1 MSQLCNRVRAF
12 ALAGTFALV
21 ALLGAGALAAT
32 ATAATPE
39 YTLKTFSS
47 GPGSTKFLSI
57 NENGDIVG
65 TGGGDA
71 ASTTEN
77 GFLLK
82 AGASKPLFLESAE
95 KFEEK
100 PSFDEPF
107 ALNNS
112 DLIVGQSFGETPVF
126 GNVATNWHDSSQ
138 PFRFGLFTEE
148 EEDSAHDVN
157 NNDEVVGSSARG
169 AWVIGTSEKST
180 SVTKFLPALA
190 SGKGTDAQAINESG
204 VIVGDAETAT
214 GTTVAAEWK
223 GGKISSLGALPKG
236 GLAAALA
243 VNSAGEAVG
252 ISTTEAGDF
261 AERHA
266 ALYAGGKVT
275 RITVPGEVG
284 ESFANAIN
292 GKGVVVGEASLST
305 GGHAFVYQKGTAT
318 DLNTLIASGS
328 GVTLDSA
335 AAINEKGVIVGTA
348 TKGEELVGFELTPI
362 A

>member
-1 MSQLCNRVRAF
+1 MSQLCNRVRAL

-21 ALLGAGALAAT
+21 ALLGGGALVATAAT
-32 ATAATPE
+32 ATPQ

-71 ASTTEN
+71 AAPTEN

-82 AGASKPLFLESAE
+82 SGATKPVFLESAE
-95 KFEEK
+95 KFEGK
-100 PSFDEPF
+100 PDFDEPF
-107 ALNNS
+107 SINNS
-112 DLIVGQSFGETPVF
+112 DLIVGQSFGEEPVF
-126 GNVATNWHDSSQ
+126 GDVATTWHGSSA

-148 EEDSAHDVN
+148 EEDSAHNVN
-157 NNDEVVGSSARG
+157 NNGEVVGSSARG
-169 AWVIGTSEKST
+169 AWVIGTTEKTT

-190 SGKGTDAQAINESG
+190 SGKGDDAQAINASG
-204 VIVGDAETAT
+204 LIVGDSETSA

-223 GGKISSLGALPKG
+223 AGNISSLGALPKG
-236 GLAAALA
+236 GLAAALG

-252 ISTTEAGDF
+252 ISTTEEGDF

-266 ALYAGGKVT
+266 VLYANGKVT
-275 RITVPGEVG
+275 RITVPGETG

-292 GKGVVVGEASLST
+292 AKGTIIGEAAF
-305 GGHAFVYQKGTAT
+305 GDEEHAFIVQNGTAT
-318 DLNTLIASGS
+318 DLNKLIASGS
-328 GVTLDSA
+328 GVTLVSA

-348 TKGEELVGFELTPI
+348 TKNEELVGFELTPTS
-362 A
+362 

>member
-1 MSQLCNRVRAF
+1 MSQLCNRVRAL
-12 ALAGTFALV
+12 ALAGTLALV
-21 ALLGAGALAAT
+21 ALLGGGALAAT
-32 ATAATPE
+32 AAAATPQ

-65 TGGGDA
+65 TGGGNPA
-71 ASTTEN
+71 ESTET

-95 KFEEK
+95 EFEEK

-107 ALNNS
+107 AVNNS
-112 DLIVGQSFGETPVF
+112 DTVVGQSFGETPVF
-126 GNVATNWHDSSQ
+126 GDVATDWHGSSE
-138 PFRFGLFTEE
+138 PFRFGLFKTE

-157 NNDEVVGSSARG
+157 NNGEVVGSSARG
-169 AWVIGTSEKST
+169 AWVIGTTEKTT

-204 VIVGDAETAT
+204 VIVGDAETA
-214 GTTVAAEWK
+214 GGATVAAEWK
-223 GGKISSLGALPKG
+223 SGKVSSLGSLPKG
-236 GLAAALA
+236 GLAAALG

-252 ISTTEAGDF
+252 ISTTEEGDF

-266 ALYAGGKVT
+266 VLYAGGKVT
-275 RITVPGEVG
+275 RITVPGETG

-292 GKGVVVGEASLST
+292 GKGIIIGEAAF
-305 GGHAFVYQKGTAT
+305 GDEEHAFIDQKGTAS

-328 GVTLDSA
+328 GVTLLSA

-348 TKGEELVGFELTPI
+348 TKGDEEVGFELTPI
-362 A
+362 S